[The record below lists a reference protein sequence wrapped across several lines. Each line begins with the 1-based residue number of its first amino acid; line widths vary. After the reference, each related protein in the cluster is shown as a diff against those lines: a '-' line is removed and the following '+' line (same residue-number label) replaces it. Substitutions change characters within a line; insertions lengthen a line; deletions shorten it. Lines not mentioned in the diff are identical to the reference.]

1 MILSIRN
8 HFLTI
13 AKQNHIR
20 VYRRYR
26 KAIQMIDVKKE
37 NRVMTLTLN
46 RPEALNAAN
55 NAAYSGIRDG
65 LLDAESDSSIAVV
78 VVTGTGRAF
87 CAGQDLGEM
96 NSRNSGGEPEPSQF
110 PSMLKALTHFRKPV
124 IAAVNGIGV
133 GIGMTFLSH
142 CDLVLMASSARL
154 RTPFP
159 QLGLAPEAG
168 SSYTFARVMGWQNAA
183 YTLMSGRWFTAQECL
198 DMGLV
203 WRVCEPDLLM
213 DDTYAVAQ
221 ELAANPIPS
230 LVATKELMLAAG
242 RASQTIDAH
251 ERENTAYASLL
262 GGPANE
268 EALKAFMEK
277 REPDFDNIPG
287 L

>member
-1 MILSIRN
+1 
-8 HFLTI
+8 
-13 AKQNHIR
+13 
-20 VYRRYR
+20 
-26 KAIQMIDVKKE
+26 MIDLKKE
-37 NRVMTLTLN
+37 DRVMTLTLN

-55 NAAYSGIRDG
+55 NAVYAGIRDG

-78 VVTGTGRAF
+78 VITGAGRAF

-96 NSRNSGGEPEPSQF
+96 KARNSTEKMEPSQF
-110 PSMLKALTHFRKPV
+110 PSMLKTVTHFRKPL
-124 IAAVNGIGV
+124 IAAVNGLGV

-183 YTLMSGRWFTAQECL
+183 YTLMSGRWFDAQECL

-203 WRVCEPDLLM
+203 WRVCEPEQLM
-213 DDTYAVAQ
+213 KETYEVAR

-242 RASQTIDAH
+242 RSTQAMAAH

-262 GGPANE
+262 GAPANA
-268 EALKAFMEK
+268 EAVKAFLDK
-277 REPDFDNIPG
+277 REPDFAKIPG

>member
-1 MILSIRN
+1 
-8 HFLTI
+8 
-13 AKQNHIR
+13 
-20 VYRRYR
+20 
-26 KAIQMIDVKKE
+26 MIDVKKE

-242 RASQTIDAH
+242 RASHTIDAH